1 MNAEIACHVMKGNPM
16 AHVLNKMGKVVNGQ
30 RVYSKYNKDCQL
42 FPELLEKSTN
52 VEAPSHQSTGKQNT

>member
-42 FPELLEKSTN
+42 FPELLEKYDSCP
-52 VEAPSHQSTGKQNT
+52 ASP